1 MIDRFYIPSINS
13 IYLKGLIPTIS
24 TLSVGLF
31 RIKTQHILYDSLL
44 RFLRLYL
51 VTAKNAPKRPLLY

>member
-13 IYLKGLIPTIS
+13 IYLKGLVPTIS

-31 RIKTQHILYDSLL
+31 RIKTQQEFPFGARRLRVAILSDSQYAL
-44 RFLRLYL
+44 R
-51 VTAKNAPKRPLLY
+51 AI